1 MIRTPAAARSAAEA
15 LLSGDFKANCSC
27 EIAWFELG
35 KKICHCNSAIARAM
49 HAVFVRPVAA
59 FMPIWGPKVT
69 QLFGVTLALWDP

>member
-35 KKICHCNSAIARAM
+35 KKICCSN
-49 HAVFVRPVAA
+49 VATA
-59 FMPIWGPKVT
+59 ETMGFRFSRSEVGEGSIEEVET
-69 QLFGVTLALWDP
+69 RQLWTGLTF